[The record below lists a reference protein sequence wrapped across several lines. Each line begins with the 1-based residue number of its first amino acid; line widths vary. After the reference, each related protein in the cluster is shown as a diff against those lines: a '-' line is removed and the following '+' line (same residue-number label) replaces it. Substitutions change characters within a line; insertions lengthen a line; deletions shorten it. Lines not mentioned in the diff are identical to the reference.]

1 MQHLSGLPSP
11 PPPPGRDVAS
21 PPGQNQ
27 DRAPRGAAVVA
38 AENAARREAIAARE
52 EKEREQ
58 MKREEMEAFEAA
70 QARVAPRQTKGGA
83 TPRAAASADLGAW
96 NSAHQDMK
104 LVTDDEEQP
113 DLMDML
119 LQESQ

>member
-1 MQHLSGLPSP
+1 
-11 PPPPGRDVAS
+11 
-21 PPGQNQ
+21 
-27 DRAPRGAAVVA
+27 
-38 AENAARREAIAARE
+38 
-52 EKEREQ
+52 